1 MTEDQQS
8 ISAKIDAII
17 SKPGD
22 WRSNALARL
31 RAVIKKADPDVVEEI
46 KWKKPTKPEGTPVW
60 SHNGILC
67 LGDTYKNSVRL
78 TFLKGALLND
88 PTNLFNERLDSNTA
102 RALDVREGDTYD
114 EAALAAVIQ
123 EAVALNKSKAKR

>member
-8 ISAKIDAII
+8 ISEKIDAII

-22 WRSNALARL
+22 WRSDALARL